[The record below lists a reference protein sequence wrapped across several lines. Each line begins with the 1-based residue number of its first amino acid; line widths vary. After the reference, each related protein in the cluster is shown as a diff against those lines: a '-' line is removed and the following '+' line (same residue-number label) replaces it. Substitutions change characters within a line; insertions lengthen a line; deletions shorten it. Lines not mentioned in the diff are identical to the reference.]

1 MPANRIDVSPY
12 LVIEEPLL
20 SFDPTDPSQRALNP
34 QLGLT
39 QHGPFSA
46 RHWAEAS
53 ATVRIAMLS
62 PEGDLPKLKHLLN
75 EIRSD
80 QRPQER
86 RDYLPYYPGF
96 RGAFRSP
103 LVPAPDVAQLSLD
116 PDLDSRLGRAS
127 TPHHELVAAF
137 SHSLRQLKA
146 VHSLFDVVVFYLPK
160 RWRDAFVVGDFDL
173 HDTIKADAAQLGL
186 PTQIITDNAMEYR
199 CRASVAWRL
208 GQALYAKAGG
218 VPYKLATNTGLLD
231 ASAAFVGL
239 AYATRRREDG
249 TTAFTVCASQI
260 FDSAGGG
267 MDFVAFDVS
276 GDVDPRNPLLS
287 REQMR
292 GVISASLSV
301 YADRTSGHRPRRL
314 VVHKQLPF
322 TDEEVGGCADAWGRA
337 EGIECIS
344 LSRSPWLGTELTM
357 AGRDRWSYAMRRGTL
372 LALDDFTRLVWV
384 GGNAPAAT
392 LSGRANYFQ
401 SGKGVPRPLL
411 LTRWAGTGDLTQ
423 AAAEVLALS
432 KVDWNND
439 ALYGALPVTVRY
451 AQRLANVV
459 KHVPSLPQTPFD
471 YRLFM

>member
-1 MPANRIDVSPY
+1 MPVTRTDVAPY
-12 LVIEEPLL
+12 LVLDEPLL
-20 SFDPTDPSQRALNP
+20 SFDPADPSQRALNP
-34 QLGLT
+34 QVGLA

-46 RHWAEAS
+46 RHWGAES
-53 ATVRIAMLS
+53 ATVRVAMLS
-62 PEGDLPKLKHLLN
+62 PEGDLPKLKSLLN
-75 EIRSD
+75 EIHLE
-80 QRPQER
+80 QRPRER
-86 RDYLPYYPGF
+86 HDYLPHYPGF
-96 RGAFRSP
+96 PRAFHAK
-103 LVPAPDVAQLSLD
+103 LVPASDAAQLSLD
-116 PDLDSRLGRAS
+116 PDLDIRLRGAS
-127 TPHHELVAAF
+127 APHLELVDAF
-137 SHSLRQLKA
+137 SHSLRQLKT
-146 VHSLFDVVVFYLPK
+146 VHSLFDVVVFYLPR
-160 RWRDAFVVGDFDL
+160 RWREAFVVEDFDL
-173 HDTIKADAAQLGL
+173 HHTIKADAAQLGL
-186 PTQIITDNAMEYR
+186 PTQIITDDAMEYR

-231 ASAAFVGL
+231 SDTAFVGL

-249 TTAFTVCASQI
+249 TTVFTVCASQV

-322 TDEEVGGCADAWGRA
+322 TDEEVSGCADAWGQP

-344 LSRSPWLGTELTM
+344 LSRSPWLGAEL
-357 AGRDRWSYAMRRGTL
+357 AVADGNRWSYAIRRGTL
-372 LALDDFTRLVWV
+372 LALDDFTRLLWV
-384 GGNAPAAT
+384 GGNASSAT
-392 LSGRANYFQ
+392 LSGRANYYQ

-439 ALYGALPVTVRY
+439 APLQRHPGDCEVRS
-451 AQRLANVV
+451 ASRQRRETCSESAPDSV
-459 KHVPSLPQTPFD
+459 
-471 YRLFM
+471 